1 MLKKRVVKKLI
12 IFYSAVV
19 LLFFTALIPAY
30 YHYYN
35 LFYDVQLL
43 SEETIRYSELKEK
56 CYYTLFEDPD
66 GKFSDTL
73 VFLDNCDFI
82 PMNKK
87 DASAVLDNLTQNDGK
102 YVYLPCTYYGEETEK
117 IVPVYMMIIKEQEK
131 TYCLFYLSKVG
142 DLHMFYNFYEVK
154 ADSGYSLPTGLEW
167 SKFEENFSQKIKTKA
182 INCLKSYIHT
192 FRLRFVLI
200 AVVLIVG
207 GSVIIV
213 KKNKTISIK
222 KMN

>member
-1 MLKKRVVKKLI
+1 MLKKRIIKKLI

-102 YVYLPCTYYGEETEK
+102 YVYLH
-117 IVPVYMMIIKEQEK
+117 Q
-131 TYCLFYLSKVG
+131 
-142 DLHMFYNFYEVK
+142 
-154 ADSGYSLPTGLEW
+154 
-167 SKFEENFSQKIKTKA
+167 
-182 INCLKSYIHT
+182 
-192 FRLRFVLI
+192 
-200 AVVLIVG
+200 
-207 GSVIIV
+207 
-213 KKNKTISIK
+213 
-222 KMN
+222 